1 MLLRLLKNAK
11 IFYRGSF
18 KKHLGILING
28 EIIEYLPRESEFKYL
43 NPLVDELDLQNYRV
57 IPGFIDTHTHMVGHG
72 LSLMESKVDHVN
84 SKEDLLDFIAEDV
97 KNRKEEIYIY
107 SDFDESTWKKSEPPT
122 REELDK
128 ISSKPVF
135 LRRICGHFGI
145 GNSAFLEKCLSL
157 KEIRKD
163 KIDSQRGFFY
173 EDIPLKLYTLFPPTT
188 ERLKQAILK
197 AQYEF
202 LKNGI
207 TSIHEFGSPAYFKAY
222 EELESEGKLKIRV
235 YFSFY
240 ERYLEDVIKSGLISG
255 FGNNRLKMGGIKL
268 FADGSVGAETA
279 YFSFKYGEKGSRGI
293 LLFDEDKLTE
303 IMHKAENSGLRLLV
317 HAIGDAAIETVLK
330 VYEKSRNPDLH
341 RIEHFEFPTKSSIER
356 AQRLQV
362 QISLQPNFT
371 GKWGGTGGMYEKK
384 LGKRWVLNNPI
395 KTLLQ
400 SDVIFAF
407 GSDAMPP
414 DPLFGI
420 NSAINH
426 PVEKERI
433 DTETAISLYTEKAAF
448 LSFENTVKGRIE
460 ENCLSDLVVID
471 ENLKE
476 VKMVFIG
483 GECIYDGR
491 GN

>member
-1 MLLRLLKNAK
+1 MSLRLLKNAK
-11 IFYRGSF
+11 IFHQGSF
-18 KKHLGILING
+18 KKHIGILING

-43 NPLVDELDLQNYRV
+43 HPIVDEIDLQNYKV
-57 IPGFIDTHTHMVGHG
+57 IPGFIDTHTHMAGHG
-72 LSLMESKVDHVN
+72 LSLMETRVDQVN
-84 SKEDLLDFIAEDV
+84 SKEDLLDLIAEDV

-107 SDFDESTWKKSEPPT
+107 SDFDESAWKKSELPT

-157 KEIRKD
+157 KEIRKE
-163 KIDSQRGFFY
+163 KIDPQRGFFY
-173 EDIPLKLYTLFPPTT
+173 EDIPLNLYTLFPPSK
-188 ERLKQAILK
+188 EKLKQAILK
-197 AQYEF
+197 AQDEF

-207 TSIHEFGSPAYFKAY
+207 TSIHEFGSPLYFRAY

-240 ERYLEDVIKSGLISG
+240 KRYLEDVIKSGLISG
-255 FGNNRLKMGGIKL
+255 FGNNRLRIGGIKL

-279 YFSFKYGEKGSRGI
+279 YFNFKYGEKGSRG
-293 LLFDEDKLTE
+293 LLLHDEDKITE
-303 IMHKAENSGLRLLV
+303 IMLKAEKGGLRLLI

-330 VYEKSRNPDLH
+330 VYEKSKNPHLH
-341 RIEHFEFPTKSSIER
+341 RIEHFEFPAKSSIEK
-356 AQRLQV
+356 AKKLQV
-362 QISLQPNFT
+362 QISVQPNFT
-371 GKWGGTGGMYEKK
+371 GQWAGTGRMYENK
-384 LGKRWVLNNPI
+384 LGKRWELNNPI

-426 PVEKERI
+426 PVSKERI
-433 DTETAISLYTEKAAF
+433 DVETAISLYTEKAAL
-448 LSFENTVKGRIE
+448 LSFENTIKGRIE
-460 ENCLSDLVVID
+460 ENYLSDLVVID
-471 ENLKE
+471 ENLSK

-491 GN
+491 DN